1 MITLTCGNSNKHSSY
16 SSSFPI
22 YLYTTRTE
30 EVPDEDAA
38 EPVSETPEE
47 STSKAEPTEA
57 AETLVEKDEDEAV
70 VEDVPSDEDKKPE
83 EPPAPKMKSIRINEW
98 SQLNAQPPLWTRSV
112 KINFWH
118 MPFIKYRFQ

>member
-1 MITLTCGNSNKHSSY
+1 MITLTWGNSNKHSSY

-47 STSKAEPTEA
+47 STISEATEPTEA
-57 AETLVEKDEDEAV
+57 LETPAEKDEDEAI
-70 VEDVPSDEDKKPE
+70 VEDVPSDEDKKSE
-83 EPPAPKMKSIRINEW
+83 GPPAPKMKSIMVNEW

-112 KINFWH
+112 KIKKLAH
-118 MPFIKYRFQ
+118 IIY